1 MSKLYSKP
9 FKDGEIG
16 KTMRLISL
24 ENGLQTYL
32 FYSIRLADISQSKY
46 MGMIEVLL
54 NGDEKIIVDWE
65 ETSNPNSDD
74 TNYGPITIN
83 GAPS

>member
-1 MSKLYSKP
+1 
-9 FKDGEIG
+9 
-16 KTMRLISL
+16 
-24 ENGLQTYL
+24 
-32 FYSIRLADISQSKY
+32 

-54 NGDEKIIVDWE
+54 NGDEKVIVDWE